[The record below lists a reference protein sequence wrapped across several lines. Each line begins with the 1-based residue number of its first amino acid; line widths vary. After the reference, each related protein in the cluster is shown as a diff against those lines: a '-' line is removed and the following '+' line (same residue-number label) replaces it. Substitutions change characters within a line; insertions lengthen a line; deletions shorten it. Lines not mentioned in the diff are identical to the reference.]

1 MKSSP
6 PASRPPKRE
15 REPAER
21 PDAGTRLSASQ
32 IHDNVMSQANEE
44 LDRAASSLFISSLAS
59 GLTIGFSFLG
69 GAYASS
75 VVSPALAG
83 TAMAAAYP
91 LGFILVIMARSELF
105 TENTLTPV
113 LPLLHRRSAE
123 ALVKMLR
130 VWVILLSGNLLGTL
144 GFAWLM
150 ARTPALSTSLRQVM
164 LQVAEQGTSS
174 PFLLTLYQGVF
185 AGWLIALLTWV
196 LASTHRTGAQLV
208 LIWLLTAPISA
219 FGFKHSIVGS
229 AEAFYRSW
237 SGSSG
242 WTPMLAFIVAAVIG
256 NTIGGVLLVA
266 LLNYGQVVTE
276 RHDKGQVQTEVA
288 EG

>member
-1 MKSSP
+1 MTSRSS
-6 PASRPPKRE
+6 ASRPSQRDG
-15 REPAER
+15 EPADR
-21 PDAGTRLSASQ
+21 PEAGTRLSASQ

-59 GLTIGFSFLG
+59 GLAIGFSFLG

-75 VVSPALAG
+75 VVSPAHAG
-83 TAMAAAYP
+83 AAMAAAYP

-113 LPLLHRRSAE
+113 LPLLHRRTTE

-130 VWVILLSGNLLGTL
+130 VWVILLGGNLLGTL

-150 ARTPALSTSLRQVM
+150 ARTPALPVPLRQVM
-164 LQVAEQGTSS
+164 LHVAEQGTSS
-174 PFLLTLYQGVF
+174 PFLLTLYQAIF

-196 LASTHRTGAQLV
+196 LASTHRTGAQLA

-229 AEAFYRSW
+229 SEAFYRAW

-242 WTPMLAFIVAAVIG
+242 WGAMIAFIAAAVIG

-266 LLNYGQVVTE
+266 LLSYGQVVTE

>member
-1 MKSSP
+1 MKSHP
-6 PASRPPKRE
+6 PASRLAQRDGA
-15 REPAER
+15 PADR

-59 GLTIGFSFLG
+59 GLAIGFSFLG

-75 VVSPALAG
+75 VASPAHAG
-83 TAMAAAYP
+83 AAMAAAYP

-113 LPLLHRRSAE
+113 LPLLHRRSTE

-130 VWVILLSGNLLGTL
+130 VWVLLLAGNLLGTVI
-144 GFAWLM
+144 FAWLM
-150 ARTPALSTSLRQVM
+150 ARTPALPAPLQRAM
-164 LQVAEQGTSS
+164 LQVAEQATSS
-174 PFLLTLYQGVF
+174 SFLLTLYQGIF

-196 LASTHRTGAQLV
+196 LASTHRTGAQLA

-219 FGFKHSIVGS
+219 FGFRHSIVGS
-229 AEAFYRSW
+229 AEAFYRAW

-242 WTPMLAFIVAAVIG
+242 WGPMIAFIAAAVVG

-288 EG
+288 ET

>member
-1 MKSSP
+1 MKSPSSAAG
-6 PASRPPKRE
+6 PADRE
-15 REPAER
+15 HESAREAES
-21 PDAGTRLSASQ
+21 GTRLSASQ

-59 GLTIGFSFLG
+59 GLAIGFSFLG

-75 VVSPALAG
+75 VVSPAHAG
-83 TAMAAAYP
+83 AAMAAAYP

-113 LPLLHRRSAE
+113 LPLLHRRTAE

-130 VWVILLSGNLLGTL
+130 VWVILLGGNLLGTL

-150 ARTPALSTSLRQVM
+150 ARTPALSAPLRQVM
-164 LQVAEQGTSS
+164 LHVADQGTSS
-174 PFLLTLYQGVF
+174 PFLLTLYQAIF

-196 LASTHRTGAQLV
+196 LASTHRTGAQLA

-229 AEAFYRSW
+229 AEAFYRAW

-242 WTPMLAFIVAAVIG
+242 WGATAGFIAAAVIG

-288 EG
+288 ET